1 MIFRQLFFRQD
12 RRRCAR
18 LPLTENNRKKK
29 KKKIKMGENS
39 IRDSDVYMRKAE
51 EYEEE
56 EVGA

>member
-18 LPLTENNRKKK
+18 LPLTENNRKKEEEEDK
-29 KKKIKMGENS
+29 NGREY